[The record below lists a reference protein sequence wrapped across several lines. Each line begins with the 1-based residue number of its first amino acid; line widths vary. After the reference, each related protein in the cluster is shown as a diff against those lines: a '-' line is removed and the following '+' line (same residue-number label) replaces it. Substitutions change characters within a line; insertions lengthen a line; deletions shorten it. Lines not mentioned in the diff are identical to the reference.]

1 MKKLTSLLSL
11 FLLLYTSVMAQQK
24 TVINMNRTGVT
35 RQIALPDL
43 QVSINRIEHDR
54 GNYVI
59 NYTLKNIGAAKV
71 DLSNVTMQGS
81 ILSAN
86 SQFMQAGGGTKL
98 VNEGSLGPGVEIQFK
113 IGVTP
118 TKKLVKNTAYTYQL
132 KADETNSV
140 AEQNE
145 SNNIAT
151 APIIGYT
158 DILETSTSTLMGPI
172 LSTTAFPDLT
182 VEITSI
188 SAEEL
193 HHKIYYKVKNIG
205 TAALNVNVN
214 GLRLLGSVWCTEL
227 RAECLSTDVKVLQP
241 HTVLT
246 PGQEIN
252 GYIVLEGSRQR
263 SLLKSF
269 QEYMYKI
276 EIDNIKDIHELN
288 ENNNTAERKFKA
300 M

>member
-11 FLLLYTSVMAQQK
+11 FLLLFTSINAQQK
-24 TVINMNRTGVT
+24 TMVNINRPLVT

-43 QVSINRIEHDR
+43 QVSISSIEHDK
-54 GNYVI
+54 GNYHI
-59 NYTLKNIGAAKV
+59 NCTLKNTGAANV
-71 DLSNVTMQGS
+71 DLSNITMQGS
-81 ILSAN
+81 IVSAN
-86 SQFMQAGGGTKL
+86 GQFIQAGGGTKL
-98 VNEGSLGPGVEIQFK
+98 VDQGSLEPGTEIQFK
-113 IGVTP
+113 IGFTP
-118 TKKLVKNTAYTYQL
+118 TKKLIKNTAYTYQL

-140 AEQNE
+140 AEHNE
-145 SNNIAT
+145 SNNLAT

-158 DILETSTSTLMGPI
+158 DIMETLTSTLAGPL

-188 SAEEL
+188 SAEEF

-241 HTVLT
+241 HAVLT

-252 GYIVLEGSRQR
+252 SYIVLEGSRQR

-288 ENNNTAERKFKA
+288 ENNNTTERKFKA